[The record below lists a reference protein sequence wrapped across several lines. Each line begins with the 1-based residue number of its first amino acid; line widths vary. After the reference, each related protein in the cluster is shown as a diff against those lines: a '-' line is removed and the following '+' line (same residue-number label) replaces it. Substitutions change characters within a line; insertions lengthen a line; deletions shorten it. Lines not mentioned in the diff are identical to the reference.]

1 MICMGHF
8 KNQSNTISFEIAL
21 NTLFTFFKR
30 RKDKNIR
37 NGKISFFFSDLK
49 VSKRS
54 AIYCDLNTERNNV
67 LL

>member
-8 KNQSNTISFEIAL
+8 KIQSNTIGFEIAL

-37 NGKISFFFSDLK
+37 NGKISFFFSDLI

-54 AIYCDLNTERNNV
+54 AIY
-67 LL
+67 

>member
-21 NTLFTFFKR
+21 NMLFTFFKR

-37 NGKISFFFSDLK
+37 NGKISLFF
-49 VSKRS
+49 R
-54 AIYCDLNTERNNV
+54 I
-67 LL
+67 